1 MRLTVSIFEIR
12 QALNE
17 VGLGALPD
25 KFELEQPSFRL
36 LIDVAVIR
44 MVNKN
49 LHAIIGLFFFGIP
62 LQFKRSFSVVQNI
75 ERIYEMEGSIFY
87 GWYWLFENPGNN
99 RFPRSVSK

>member
-1 MRLTVSIFEIR
+1 MADDEMRLTVSIFEIR

-49 LHAIIGLFFFGIP
+49 LHAIIGLFFWD
-62 LQFKRSFSVVQNI
+62 STTVQ
-75 ERIYEMEGSIFY
+75 EEFFCCPEY
-87 GWYWLFENPGNN
+87 
-99 RFPRSVSK
+99 